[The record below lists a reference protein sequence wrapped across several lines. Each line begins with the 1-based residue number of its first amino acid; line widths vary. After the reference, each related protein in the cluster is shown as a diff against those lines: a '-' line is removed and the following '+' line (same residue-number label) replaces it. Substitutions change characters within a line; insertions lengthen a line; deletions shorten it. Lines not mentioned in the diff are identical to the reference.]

1 MIARPNSNQDPSP
14 DPTSPYPTSPDSTSP
29 DSSPDRSPGTP
40 GEGDD
45 ALPGQNPPWLTA
57 LQESLVEALPR
68 LYGVPADPLVSEAI
82 AALTLALAAGELTCP
97 LPLSLQQGQGL
108 AQADGPDSL
117 ARLQRSALV
126 QASDSPLVLA
136 GQRLAWRRWQ
146 QRLQQVLDALVDMAQ
161 APPPAW
167 PAAAGEPVAD
177 HSSASKAAVTKG
189 TLAAAPPGTP
199 LDDQQRRAVAAVLAK
214 GLVLL
219 EGGPGTGKTSTVA
232 AMINAV
238 QQHCPQA
245 LIHLAAPTGKAAAR
259 LGQAS
264 GDRHPCSTL
273 HRLLEQRGDRFLRN
287 RHHPLRLDLLIVDEV
302 SMVDLELMAALLE
315 ALPASCRLVLV
326 GDPAQLP
333 PVAPGA
339 VLAALQRPAPRAALG
354 DAAVHLE
361 TTYRHAGAIAAVAAT
376 LRQWGSAEGPDGS
389 PVPSG
394 EPLLELLRP
403 QLQRLGQGDNL
414 HWLEVPWTGWSA
426 SLPEPV
432 RQRLQQHRLKLAEL
446 AQEAELARA
455 AGTQGAKAQGAGDQ
469 ANGNQQAAVQ
479 ALLAQRDRLLLL
491 TPQRRGPWG
500 VETLHRLLLG
510 DAAADPGRW
519 PCGTPV
525 ICLRNRDDLGLANG
539 DLGVVVGDAPATGP
553 DSNLDSNRDF
563 QRWLVFGPDPSQR
576 LHPAQLAGAVE
587 PALALTVHKAQGS
600 EAEEVI
606 VLVPPGEPRDP
617 RLLYTALTRARQR
630 ALLVTSRATGP
641 SHSASI
647 PAV

>member
-1 MIARPNSNQDPSP
+1 MTNQP
-14 DPTSPYPTSPDSTSP
+14 DPNPTNP
-29 DSSPDRSPGTP
+29 DSSPDLSPGIP
-40 GEGDD
+40 LQGDD
-45 ALPGQNPPWLTA
+45 AAQTQEPPWLTA

-68 LYGVPADPLVSEAI
+68 LYGVPADPLVNEAI
-82 AALTLALAAGELTCP
+82 AALTLALAAGELACP

-126 QASDSPLVLA
+126 QASDSPLVLE

-146 QRLQQVLDALVDMAQ
+146 QRLQQVLDALVKRAQ

-167 PAAAGEPVAD
+167 PVAAEETAPAAAIP
-177 HSSASKAAVTKG
+177 
-189 TLAAAPPGTP
+189 AAAPPAAP
-199 LDDQQRRAVAAVLAK
+199 LDGQQRRAVAAVLAR

-232 AMINAV
+232 AMINAAL
-238 QQHCPQA
+238 QHCPQA
-245 LIHLAAPTGKAAAR
+245 RIHLAAPTGKAAAR
-259 LGQAS
+259 LGQATY
-264 GDRHPCSTL
+264 GRHPCSTL

-315 ALPASCRLVLV
+315 ALPTSCRLVLV

-354 DAAVHLE
+354 ETAVRLE
-361 TTYRHAGAIAAVAAT
+361 TTYRHAGAIAAVAAS
-376 LRQWGSAEGPDGS
+376 LRQWGGTDGPEAPTAPGAEG
-389 PVPSG
+389 
-394 EPLLELLRP
+394 LLQLLRP
-403 QLQRLGQGDNL
+403 QLQRLGDDDNL
-414 HWLEVPWTGWSA
+414 QWLEVSWTGWAA

-446 AQEAELARA
+446 ARA
-455 AGTQGAKAQGAGDQ
+455 VGADGAKAQGAGAQGTGTQRAKDQ
-469 ANGNQQAAVQ
+469 AAAVE

-510 DAAADPGRW
+510 EAAADPARW

-539 DLGVVVGDAPATGP
+539 DLGVVVGDSPATG
-553 DSNLDSNRDF
+553 SESSLDSNRDF
-563 QRWLVFGPDPSQR
+563 QRWLVFGPHPSQR

>member
-1 MIARPNSNQDPSP
+1 
-14 DPTSPYPTSPDSTSP
+14 
-29 DSSPDRSPGTP
+29 
-40 GEGDD
+40 
-45 ALPGQNPPWLTA
+45 
-57 LQESLVEALPR
+57 
-68 LYGVPADPLVSEAI
+68 
-82 AALTLALAAGELTCP
+82 
-97 LPLSLQQGQGL
+97 L

-146 QRLQQVLDALVDMAQ
+146 QRLQQVLDALVERAQ

-167 PAAAGEPVAD
+167 PVAAGVSVADQPPVGKAAAT
-177 HSSASKAAVTKG
+177 KA
-189 TLAAAPPGTP
+189 TLAAAPPAAP

-232 AMINAV
+232 AMISAV

-245 LIHLAAPTGKAAAR
+245 RIHLAAPTGKAAAR

-287 RHHPLRLDLLIVDEV
+287 RHHPLMLDLLVVDEV

-446 AQEAELARA
+446 AELAWRA
-455 AGTQGAKAQGAGDQ
+455 GAQGAGAQ
-469 ANGNQQAAVQ
+469 EAGNQEPADRAAAVQ

-500 VETLHRLLLG
+500 VDTLHRLLLG
-510 DAAADPGRW
+510 DAAADPARW

-539 DLGVVVGDAPATGP
+539 DLGVVVGDSPATG
-553 DSNLDSNRDF
+553 SESSLDSKLDTKRDF
-563 QRWLVFGPDPSQR
+563 QGWLVFGPDPSQR

-630 ALLVTSRATGP
+630 VLLVTSRVTG
-641 SHSASI
+641 AD
-647 PAV
+647 

>member
-1 MIARPNSNQDPSP
+1 MINQP
-14 DPTSPYPTSPDSTSP
+14 DPTNPDSSP
-29 DSSPDRSPGTP
+29 DSSPDPGPETP
-40 GEGDD
+40 LQGDD
-45 ALPGQNPPWLTA
+45 AAQTQEPPWLTA

-68 LYGVPADPLVSEAI
+68 LYGVPADPVVSEAI
-82 AALTLALAAGELTCP
+82 AALTLALAAGELECP
-97 LPLSLQQGQGL
+97 LPPSLQQSQGL
-108 AQADGPDSL
+108 AQADRPDSL

-126 QASDSPLVLA
+126 QASDSPIVLA
-136 GQRLAWRRWQ
+136 GQRLSWRRWQ
-146 QRLQQVLDALVDMAQ
+146 QQLQQVLDALVGRAQ

-167 PAAAGEPVAD
+167 PAAAEEPVAD
-177 HSSASKAAVTKG
+177 QPSAGKAAATKA
-189 TLAAAPPGTP
+189 TLAAAPSGTP

-232 AMINAV
+232 AMISAV
-238 QQHCPQA
+238 QEHCPQA
-245 LIHLAAPTGKAAAR
+245 RIHLAAPTGKAAAR

-302 SMVDLELMAALLE
+302 SMVDLELMAALVE
-315 ALPASCRLVLV
+315 AMPASCRLVLV

-354 DAAVHLE
+354 DAAVRLE
-361 TTYRHAGAIAAVAAT
+361 TTYRHAGAIASVAAT
-376 LRQWGSAEGPDGS
+376 LRQWGGADGPDAPTAPGA
-389 PVPSG
+389 
-394 EPLLELLRP
+394 EALLELLRP
-403 QLQRLGQGDNL
+403 QLEHLGEGDNL
-414 HWLEVPWTGWSA
+414 QWLEVPWTGWSA

-432 RQRLQQHRLKLAEL
+432 RQRLRQHRLRLAEL
-446 AQEAELARA
+446 AWRA
-455 AGTQGAKAQGAGDQ
+455 GAQGAGAQGAGAQGAGDQ
-469 ANGNQQAAVQ
+469 KAADQAAAGQ
-479 ALLAQRDRLLLL
+479 ALLSQRDRLLLL

-510 DAAADPGRW
+510 EAAADPARW

-539 DLGVVVGDAPATGP
+539 DLGVVVGDSPATGSESSL
-553 DSNLDSNRDF
+553 DSKLDSNRDF
-563 QRWLVFGPDPSQR
+563 QRWLVFGPHPSQR

-630 ALLVTSRATGP
+630 VLLVTSRTTGP
-641 SHSASI
+641 SHPASI

>member
-1 MIARPNSNQDPSP
+1 V
-14 DPTSPYPTSPDSTSP
+14 
-29 DSSPDRSPGTP
+29 
-40 GEGDD
+40 DD
-45 ALPGQNPPWLTA
+45 AAQTQNPAWLTA

-68 LYGVPADPLVSEAI
+68 LYGVPADPMVSEAI
-82 AALTLALAAGELTCP
+82 AALTLALAAGELECP

-117 ARLQRSALV
+117 ASLQRSALV
-126 QASDSPLVLA
+126 QASDSPLVLE

-146 QRLQQVLDALVDMAQ
+146 QRLQQVLDALVERAQ

-167 PAAAGEPVAD
+167 PAAAGEPVA
-177 HSSASKAAVTKG
+177 KAAAAGEPAAGDSAADEPSAGEPAPAAG
-189 TLAAAPPGTP
+189 TLAAASPAAP
-199 LDDQQRRAVAAVLAK
+199 LDDQQRRAVGAVLAK

-238 QQHCPQA
+238 QEHYSQA
-245 LIHLAAPTGKAAAR
+245 RIHLAAPTGKAAAR

-339 VLAALQRPAPRAALG
+339 VLAAMQRPAPRAALG
-354 DAAVHLE
+354 DAAVRLE
-361 TTYRHAGAIAAVAAT
+361 TTYRHAGSIAAVAAT
-376 LRQWGSAEGPDGS
+376 LRQWAGAKGPDA
-389 PVPSG
+389 PTVPG
-394 EPLLELLRP
+394 AEALLELLRP
-403 QLQRLGQGDNL
+403 QLERLGQGDNL

-432 RQRLQQHRLKLAEL
+432 RQRLQQHRLRLAEL
-446 AQEAELARA
+446 AREA
-455 AGTQGAKAQGAGDQ
+455 GAHWAKDPD
-469 ANGNQQAAVQ
+469 AAVE

-510 DAAADPGRW
+510 EVAADPARW

-539 DLGVVVGDAPATGP
+539 DLGVVVGDSPATGP
-553 DSNLDSNRDF
+553 DSNLDSNQDF
-563 QRWLVFGPDPSQR
+563 QRLLIFGPDPSQR

-630 ALLVTSRATGP
+630 VLLVTSRATGP
-641 SHSASI
+641 SQSASN
-647 PAV
+647 PPV

>member
-1 MIARPNSNQDPSP
+1 MTDHP
-14 DPTSPYPTSPDSTSP
+14 DPTGPDP
-29 DSSPDRSPGTP
+29 IPVTP
-40 GEGDD
+40 VEGDD
-45 ALPGQNPPWLTA
+45 AQPGQHPAWLTA
-57 LQESLVEALPR
+57 LRESLVEALPR
-68 LYGVPADPLVSEAI
+68 LYGVPADAVVSEAI
-82 AALTLALAAGELTCP
+82 AALTLALAAGELECALP
-97 LPLSLQQGQGL
+97 LPSQQGQ
-108 AQADGPDSL
+108 ATADADGPVTL

-126 QASDSPLVLA
+126 QASDSPLVLE

-146 QRLQQVLDALVDMAQ
+146 QRLRQVLDALVARAQ
-161 APPPAW
+161 APPPPW
-167 PAAAGEPVAD
+167 PAATGAQAATVAAPGETA
-177 HSSASKAAVTKG
+177 AAVA
-189 TLAAAPPGTP
+189 TLAAAPPAAR
-199 LDDQQRRAVAAVLAK
+199 LDAQQRQAVDALLAR

-232 AMINAV
+232 AMISAV
-238 QQHCPQA
+238 QRHCPRA
-245 LIHLAAPTGKAAAR
+245 RIHLAAPTGKAAAR

-302 SMVDLELMAALLE
+302 SMVDLELMAALVE

-339 VLAALQRPAPRAALG
+339 VLAALQRPALRAALG
-354 DAAVHLE
+354 PAAVRLE

-376 LRQWGSAEGPDGS
+376 LRQWGGADGAAAPKVPGAESLPQ
-389 PVPSG
+389 
-394 EPLLELLRP
+394 LLRP

-414 HWLEVPWTGWSA
+414 HWLEVPGTGWTSC
-426 SLPEPV
+426 LPEPV
-432 RQRLQQHRLKLAEL
+432 RQRLEQHRLKLAEL
-446 AQEAELARA
+446 AREAEAHR
-455 AGTQGAKAQGAGDQ
+455 TGALDAKNSG
-469 ANGNQQAAVQ
+469 AAVA

-510 DAAADPGRW
+510 EAAADPARW

-539 DLGVVVGDAPATGP
+539 DLGVVVGESPAIGP
-553 DSNLDSNRDF
+553 DSNPEYSLDSNRDF
-563 QRWLVFGPDPSQR
+563 QRWLVFGPHPSQR

-600 EAEEVI
+600 EAEDVI

-617 RLLYTALTRARQR
+617 RLLYTALTRARQQV
-630 ALLVTSRATGP
+630 LLVTSRATGLD
-641 SHSASI
+641 
-647 PAV
+647 

>member
-1 MIARPNSNQDPSP
+1 M
-14 DPTSPYPTSPDSTSP
+14 
-29 DSSPDRSPGTP
+29 
-40 GEGDD
+40 
-45 ALPGQNPPWLTA
+45 
-57 LQESLVEALPR
+57 
-68 LYGVPADPLVSEAI
+68 
-82 AALTLALAAGELTCP
+82 
-97 LPLSLQQGQGL
+97 
-108 AQADGPDSL
+108 L
-117 ARLQRSALV
+117 AR
-126 QASDSPLVLA
+126 
-136 GQRLAWRRWQ
+136 
-146 QRLQQVLDALVDMAQ
+146 
-161 APPPAW
+161 
-167 PAAAGEPVAD
+167 
-177 HSSASKAAVTKG
+177 
-189 TLAAAPPGTP
+189 
-199 LDDQQRRAVAAVLAK
+199 

-232 AMINAV
+232 AMIRAV
-238 QQHCPQA
+238 QEHCPQA
-245 LIHLAAPTGKAAAR
+245 RIHLAAPTGKAAGR
-259 LGQAS
+259 LGQAT

-287 RHHPLRLDLLIVDEV
+287 RNHPLGLDLLIVDEV

-315 ALPASCRLVLV
+315 ALPPSCRLVLV

-354 DAAVHLE
+354 AAVVRLE

-376 LRQWGSAEGPDGS
+376 LRQWGEAEGPDCPFPAGA
-389 PVPSG
+389 
-394 EPLLELLRP
+394 ETLLELLRP
-403 QLQRLGQGDNL
+403 QLQRLGEDDNL
-414 HWLEVPWTGWSA
+414 HWLEVPWTGWTP

-432 RQRLQQHRLKLAEL
+432 LQRLQQHRLKLAEL
-446 AQEAELARA
+446 ARA
-455 AGTQGAKAQGAGDQ
+455 AGAQGTETQWAET
-469 ANGNQQAAVQ
+469 QAAAVE

-510 DAAADPGRW
+510 EAAADPARW
-519 PCGTPV
+519 PVGTPV
-525 ICLRNRDDLGLANG
+525 LCLRNRDDLGLANG

-553 DSNLDSNRDF
+553 DSSLDSNRDV
-563 QRWLVFGPDPSQR
+563 QRWLVFGPHPSQR

-630 ALLVTSRATGP
+630 ALLVTGRATGP
-641 SHSASI
+641 A
-647 PAV
+647 

>member
-1 MIARPNSNQDPSP
+1 
-14 DPTSPYPTSPDSTSP
+14 
-29 DSSPDRSPGTP
+29 
-40 GEGDD
+40 
-45 ALPGQNPPWLTA
+45 
-57 LQESLVEALPR
+57 V
-68 LYGVPADPLVSEAI
+68 VCEAI
-82 AALTLALAAGELTCP
+82 AALTLALAAGELECH

-108 AQADGPDSL
+108 AQADGSDSL

-146 QRLQQVLDALVDMAQ
+146 QRLQQVLDALVGRAQ

-167 PAAAGEPVAD
+167 PAAAEEPVAD
-177 HSSASKAAVTKG
+177 QPSAGKAAATKA
-189 TLAAAPPGTP
+189 TPAAAAPALAP

-232 AMINAV
+232 AMISAV
-238 QQHCPQA
+238 QEQFPQA
-245 LIHLAAPTGKAAAR
+245 RIHLAAPTGKAAAR

-287 RHHPLRLDLLIVDEV
+287 RHNPLRLDLLIVDEV

-315 ALPASCRLVLV
+315 ALPANCRLVLV

-339 VLAALQRPAPRAALG
+339 VLAALQRPAPRTALG
-354 DAAVHLE
+354 DAAVRLE

-376 LRQWGSAEGPDGS
+376 LRQWGSAEGPDA
-389 PVPSG
+389 PTVPG
-394 EPLLELLRP
+394 AEGLLELLRP
-403 QLQRLGQGDNL
+403 QLECLGQDDNL

-446 AQEAELARA
+446 AELAWL
-455 AGTQGAKAQGAGDQ
+455 AGAQGAGAQ
-469 ANGNQQAAVQ
+469 GAGAQEAGNQEPADRAAAVQ

-500 VETLHRLLLG
+500 VDTLHRLLLG
-510 DAAADPGRW
+510 DAAADPARW

-539 DLGVVVGDAPATGP
+539 DLGVVVGDSPATG
-553 DSNLDSNRDF
+553 SESSLDSKLDTKRDF

-606 VLVPPGEPRDP
+606 VLVPPGEPRDL

-630 ALLVTSRATGP
+630 VLLVTGRVTG
-641 SHSASI
+641 AD
-647 PAV
+647 

>member
-1 MIARPNSNQDPSP
+1 MTNQP
-14 DPTSPYPTSPDSTSP
+14 DPTSPDHT
-29 DSSPDRSPGTP
+29 SPDRSPGTP

-45 ALPGQNPPWLTA
+45 AAQTNEPPWLTA

-82 AALTLALAAGELTCP
+82 AALTLALAAGELACP
-97 LPLSLQQGQGL
+97 LPPSLQQGQGL
-108 AQADGPDSL
+108 LQADGTVSL
-117 ARLQRSALV
+117 AHLQRSALL
-126 QASDSPLVLA
+126 QASDSPLVLE

-146 QRLQQVLDALVDMAQ
+146 QRLQQVLDALIERAQ

-167 PAAAGEPVAD
+167 PVAADETASAAA
-177 HSSASKAAVTKG
+177 
-189 TLAAAPPGTP
+189 TLAAAPPAAP

-232 AMINAV
+232 AMISAV

-245 LIHLAAPTGKAAAR
+245 RIHLAAPTGKAAAR
-259 LGQAS
+259 LGQATY
-264 GDRHPCSTL
+264 GRHPCSTL
-273 HRLLEQRGDRFLRN
+273 HRLLEQRGDSFLRN
-287 RHHPLRLDLLIVDEV
+287 LHHPLRLDLLIVDEV

-326 GDPAQLP
+326 GDSAQLP

-354 DAAVHLE
+354 ETAVRLE
-361 TTYRHAGAIAAVAAT
+361 TTYRHAGAIASVAAT
-376 LRQWGSAEGPDGS
+376 LRQWGGTDGPGAPTAPDA
-389 PVPSG
+389 VA
-394 EPLLELLRP
+394 LLEQLRP
-403 QLQRLGQGDNL
+403 QLEHLGEGDNL
-414 HWLEVPWTGWSA
+414 QWLEVPWTGWSA

-446 AQEAELARA
+446 AQEAELARVPR
-455 AGTQGAKAQGAGDQ
+455 GPGAGDQ
-469 ANGNQQAAVQ
+469 ANGNQEAALE

-510 DAAADPGRW
+510 EAAADPARW

-539 DLGVVVGDAPATGP
+539 DLGVVVGDSPATGP
-553 DSNLDSNRDF
+553 DFSLDSNREF
-563 QRWLVFGPDPSQR
+563 QRWLIFGPDPSQR

-641 SHSASI
+641 A
-647 PAV
+647 

>member
-1 MIARPNSNQDPSP
+1 MISRPDPSP
-14 DPTSPYPTSPDSTSP
+14 DSTP
-29 DSSPDRSPGTP
+29 DSSPAIPLQ
-40 GEGDD
+40 GDD
-45 ALPGQNPPWLTA
+45 AAQTQEPPWLTA
-57 LQESLVEALPR
+57 LQESLVEALSR
-68 LYGVPADPLVSEAI
+68 LYGVPADPVVSEAI
-82 AALTLALAAGELTCP
+82 AALTLALAAGDLECP
-97 LPLSLQQGQGL
+97 LPLLQ
-108 AQADGPDSL
+108 GPGSVRAAGAVSL
-117 ARLQRSALV
+117 ARLQQSALV
-126 QASDSPLVLA
+126 QASDSPLVLE

-146 QRLQQVLDALVDMAQ
+146 QRLQQVLDALVERAQ

-167 PAAAGEPVAD
+167 PASAGEPAAAAAGEPAAD
-177 HSSASKAAVTKG
+177 EPSAGEPAPAAE
-189 TLAAAPPGTP
+189 TLAAAIALAP
-199 LDDQQRRAVAAVLAK
+199 LDGQQRRAVGTVLAR

-232 AMINAV
+232 AMIRAV
-238 QQHCPQA
+238 QEHCPQA
-245 LIHLAAPTGKAAAR
+245 RIHLAAPTGKAAGR
-259 LGQAS
+259 LGQAT

-287 RHHPLRLDLLIVDEV
+287 RNHPLGLDLLIVDEV

-354 DAAVHLE
+354 AAVVRLE

-376 LRQWGSAEGPDGS
+376 LRQWGQADGPDRPADAGA
-389 PVPSG
+389 
-394 EPLLELLRP
+394 ETLLELLRP
-403 QLQRLGQGDNL
+403 QLQRLGEDDNL
-414 HWLEVPWTGWSA
+414 HWLEVPWTGWTP

-432 RQRLQQHRLKLAEL
+432 LQRLQEHRLKLAEL
-446 AQEAELARA
+446 ARA
-455 AGTQGAKAQGAGDQ
+455 AETQGAETQGAETQGAETQASGDQ
-469 ANGNQQAAVQ
+469 AAAVE

-510 DAAADPGRW
+510 EAAADPARW
-519 PCGTPV
+519 PVGTPV
-525 ICLRNRDDLGLANG
+525 LCLRNRDDLGLANG
-539 DLGVVVGDAPATGP
+539 DLGVVVGDSPKANP
-553 DSNLDSNRDF
+553 DSSLDSHRDF
-563 QRWLVFGPDPSQR
+563 QRWLVFGPHPSQR

-630 ALLVTSRATGP
+630 ALLVTGRATGP
-641 SHSASI
+641 A
-647 PAV
+647 

>member
-1 MIARPNSNQDPSP
+1 MAR
-14 DPTSPYPTSPDSTSP
+14 
-29 DSSPDRSPGTP
+29 
-40 GEGDD
+40 
-45 ALPGQNPPWLTA
+45 
-57 LQESLVEALPR
+57 
-68 LYGVPADPLVSEAI
+68 
-82 AALTLALAAGELTCP
+82 
-97 LPLSLQQGQGL
+97 
-108 AQADGPDSL
+108 
-117 ARLQRSALV
+117 
-126 QASDSPLVLA
+126 
-136 GQRLAWRRWQ
+136 
-146 QRLQQVLDALVDMAQ
+146 
-161 APPPAW
+161 
-167 PAAAGEPVAD
+167 
-177 HSSASKAAVTKG
+177 
-189 TLAAAPPGTP
+189 
-199 LDDQQRRAVAAVLAK
+199 

-232 AMINAV
+232 AMISAV
-238 QQHCPQA
+238 QEHCPQA
-245 LIHLAAPTGKAAAR
+245 RIHLAAPTGKAAGR

-354 DAAVHLE
+354 AAAVRLE
-361 TTYRHAGAIAAVAAT
+361 TTYRHAGAIAAVAAS
-376 LRQWGSAEGPDGS
+376 LRQWGGAEGPDGS
-389 PVPSG
+389 GAPG
-394 EPLLELLRP
+394 AEGLLELLRP
-403 QLQRLGQGDNL
+403 QLQRLGEDDNL
-414 HWLEVPWTGWSA
+414 QWLEVPWTGWST

-432 RQRLQQHRLKLAEL
+432 RQRLREHLLRLAEL
-446 AQEAELARA
+446 AWRA
-455 AGTQGAKAQGAGDQ
+455 GAQGAGAQ
-469 ANGNQQAAVQ
+469 GAEAQVASEPAAAVE

-510 DAAADPGRW
+510 EAAADPARW

-539 DLGVVVGDAPATGP
+539 DLGVVVGDSPATGP
-553 DSNLDSNRDF
+553 DFSLDSNRDF
-563 QRWLVFGPDPSQR
+563 QRWLVFGPHPSQR

-617 RLLYTALTRARQR
+617 RLLYTALTRARHR
-630 ALLVTSRATGP
+630 ALLVTSR
-641 SHSASI
+641 
-647 PAV
+647 PAPPPPACP

>member
-1 MIARPNSNQDPSP
+1 MTNSP
-14 DPTSPYPTSPDSTSP
+14 DPATENP
-29 DSSPDRSPGTP
+29 SPGIP
-40 GEGDD
+40 GEGDG

-68 LYGVPADPLVSEAI
+68 LYGVPADPVVCEAI
-82 AALTLALAAGELTCP
+82 AALTLALAAGELECH

-108 AQADGPDSL
+108 AQADGSDSL

-146 QRLQQVLDALVDMAQ
+146 QRLQQVLDALVGRAQ

-167 PAAAGEPVAD
+167 PAAAEEPVAD
-177 HSSASKAAVTKG
+177 QPSAGKAAATKA
-189 TLAAAPPGTP
+189 TPAAAAPALAP

-232 AMINAV
+232 AMISAV
-238 QQHCPQA
+238 QEQFPQA
-245 LIHLAAPTGKAAAR
+245 RIHLAAPTGKAAAR

-287 RHHPLRLDLLIVDEV
+287 RHNPLRLDLLIVDEV

-315 ALPASCRLVLV
+315 ALPANCRLVLV

-339 VLAALQRPAPRAALG
+339 VLAALQRPAPRTALG
-354 DAAVHLE
+354 DAAVRLE
-361 TTYRHAGAIAAVAAT
+361 TTYRHAGAIATVAAT
-376 LRQWGSAEGPDGS
+376 LRQWGSAEGPDA
-389 PVPSG
+389 PTVPG
-394 EPLLELLRP
+394 AEGLLELLRP
-403 QLQRLGQGDNL
+403 QLECLGQDDNL

-446 AQEAELARA
+446 AELAWL
-455 AGTQGAKAQGAGDQ
+455 AGAQGAGAQ
-469 ANGNQQAAVQ
+469 GAGAQEAGNQEPADRAAAVQ

-500 VETLHRLLLG
+500 VDTLHRLLLG
-510 DAAADPGRW
+510 DAAADPARW

-539 DLGVVVGDAPATGP
+539 DLGVVVGDSPATG
-553 DSNLDSNRDF
+553 SESSLDSKLDTKRDF

-606 VLVPPGEPRDP
+606 VLVPPGEPRDL

-630 ALLVTSRATGP
+630 VLLVTGRVTG
-641 SHSASI
+641 A
-647 PAV
+647 A

>member
-1 MIARPNSNQDPSP
+1 MTNSP
-14 DPTSPYPTSPDSTSP
+14 DPATENP
-29 DSSPDRSPGTP
+29 SPGIP
-40 GEGDD
+40 GEGDG

-68 LYGVPADPLVSEAI
+68 LYGVPADPVVCEAI
-82 AALTLALAAGELTCP
+82 AALTLALAAGELECH

-108 AQADGPDSL
+108 AQADGSDSL

-146 QRLQQVLDALVDMAQ
+146 QRLQQVLDALVGRAQ

-167 PAAAGEPVAD
+167 PAAAEEPVAD
-177 HSSASKAAVTKG
+177 QPSAGKAAATKA
-189 TLAAAPPGTP
+189 TPAAAAPALAP

-232 AMINAV
+232 AMISAV
-238 QQHCPQA
+238 QEQFPQA
-245 LIHLAAPTGKAAAR
+245 RIHLAAPTGKAAAR

-287 RHHPLRLDLLIVDEV
+287 RHNPLRLDLLIVDEV

-315 ALPASCRLVLV
+315 ALPANCRLVLV

-339 VLAALQRPAPRAALG
+339 VLAALQRPAPRTALG
-354 DAAVHLE
+354 DAAVRLE
-361 TTYRHAGAIAAVAAT
+361 TTYRHAGAIATVAAT
-376 LRQWGSAEGPDGS
+376 LRQWGSAEGPDA
-389 PVPSG
+389 PTVPG
-394 EPLLELLRP
+394 AEGLLELLRP
-403 QLQRLGQGDNL
+403 QLECLGQDDNL

-446 AQEAELARA
+446 AELAWL
-455 AGTQGAKAQGAGDQ
+455 AGAQGAGAQ
-469 ANGNQQAAVQ
+469 GAGAQEAGNQEPADRAAAVQ

-500 VETLHRLLLG
+500 VDTLHRLLLG
-510 DAAADPGRW
+510 DAAADPARW

-539 DLGVVVGDAPATGP
+539 DLGVVVGDSPATG
-553 DSNLDSNRDF
+553 SESSLDSKLDTKRDF

-606 VLVPPGEPRDP
+606 VLVPPGEPRDL

-630 ALLVTSRATGP
+630 VLLVTGRVTG
-641 SHSASI
+641 AD
-647 PAV
+647 

>member
-29 DSSPDRSPGTP
+29 ASSPDRSPGTP

-45 ALPGQNPPWLTA
+45 ALPGLNPPWLTA

-68 LYGVPADPLVSEAI
+68 LYGVPADPVVCEAI

-126 QASDSPLVLA
+126 QASDSPLVLE

-146 QRLQQVLDALVDMAQ
+146 QRLQQVLDALVERAQ

-167 PAAAGEPVAD
+167 PVAAEETAPAAAIP
-177 HSSASKAAVTKG
+177 
-189 TLAAAPPGTP
+189 AAAPPAAP
-199 LDDQQRRAVAAVLAK
+199 LDGQQRRAVAAVLAR

-232 AMINAV
+232 AMINAAL
-238 QQHCPQA
+238 QHCPQA
-245 LIHLAAPTGKAAAR
+245 RIHLAAPTGKAAAR
-259 LGQAS
+259 LGQATY
-264 GDRHPCSTL
+264 GRHPCSTL

-354 DAAVHLE
+354 ETAVRLE
-361 TTYRHAGAIAAVAAT
+361 TTYRHAGAIASVAAT
-376 LRQWGSAEGPDGS
+376 LRQWGGTDGPDAPTAPGAEG
-389 PVPSG
+389 
-394 EPLLELLRP
+394 LLELLRP
-403 QLQRLGQGDNL
+403 QLECLGEGDNL
-414 HWLEVPWTGWSA
+414 QWLEVPWIGWTP

-432 RQRLQQHRLKLAEL
+432 RQRLRQHRLKLAEL
-446 AQEAELARA
+446 AQEAELARE
-455 AGTQGAKAQGAGDQ
+455 AGTHGAGDQ

-510 DAAADPGRW
+510 DAAADPARW

>member
-1 MIARPNSNQDPSP
+1 
-14 DPTSPYPTSPDSTSP
+14 
-29 DSSPDRSPGTP
+29 
-40 GEGDD
+40 
-45 ALPGQNPPWLTA
+45 
-57 LQESLVEALPR
+57 
-68 LYGVPADPLVSEAI
+68 
-82 AALTLALAAGELTCP
+82 
-97 LPLSLQQGQGL
+97 
-108 AQADGPDSL
+108 
-117 ARLQRSALV
+117 
-126 QASDSPLVLA
+126 
-136 GQRLAWRRWQ
+136 
-146 QRLQQVLDALVDMAQ
+146 
-161 APPPAW
+161 
-167 PAAAGEPVAD
+167 
-177 HSSASKAAVTKG
+177 
-189 TLAAAPPGTP
+189 
-199 LDDQQRRAVAAVLAK
+199 LAK

-232 AMINAV
+232 AMISAV
-238 QQHCPQA
+238 QQHYPQA
-245 LIHLAAPTGKAAAR
+245 RIHLAAPTGKAAAR

-287 RHHPLRLDLLIVDEV
+287 RHHPLQLDLLIVDEV

-354 DAAVHLE
+354 DAAVRLE

-376 LRQWGSAEGPDGS
+376 LRQWAGAEGPDA
-389 PVPSG
+389 PKVPGG
-394 EPLLELLRP
+394 EALLEQLHP
-403 QLQRLGQGDNL
+403 QLQRLGQDDNL

-432 RQRLQQHRLKLAEL
+432 RQRLQQHRLMLAEL
-446 AQEAELARA
+446 ARRA
-455 AGTQGAKAQGAGDQ
+455 GAQGAGDQ
-469 ANGNQQAAVQ
+469 KVTDQAAAVE

-510 DAAADPGRW
+510 EAAADPARW

-553 DSNLDSNRDF
+553 DSNLDSSFDSNRDF

-600 EAEEVI
+600 EADEVI
-606 VLVPPGEPRDP
+606 VLVPNGEPRDP

-630 ALLVTSRATGP
+630 VLLVTSRATG
-641 SHSASI
+641 SSNSASN
-647 PAV
+647 PPV

>member
-1 MIARPNSNQDPSP
+1 MISRRDPSP
-14 DPTSPYPTSPDSTSP
+14 APSPA
-29 DSSPDRSPGTP
+29 TP
-40 GEGDD
+40 LQGDD
-45 ALPGQNPPWLTA
+45 AAQTQDPPWLTA

-68 LYGVPADPLVSEAI
+68 LYGVPADPVVNEAI
-82 AALTLALAAGELTCP
+82 AALTLALAAGDLECP
-97 LPLSLQQGQGL
+97 LPLLQ
-108 AQADGPDSL
+108 GPGSAHAAGAVTL

-126 QASDSPLVLA
+126 QASDSPLVLE
-136 GQRLAWRRWQ
+136 GQGLAWRRWQ
-146 QRLQQVLDALVDMAQ
+146 QRLQQVLDALVDRAQ

-167 PAAAGEPVAD
+167 PAAAGEPAATAAGEPAAD
-177 HSSASKAAVTKG
+177 EPSVGEPAPAAG
-189 TLAAAPPGTP
+189 TLAAATSAAP
-199 LDDQQRRAVAAVLAK
+199 LDDQQRRAVGTVLAR

-232 AMINAV
+232 AMIRAV
-238 QQHCPQA
+238 QEHCPQA
-245 LIHLAAPTGKAAAR
+245 RIHLAAPTGKAAGR
-259 LGQAS
+259 LGQAT

-273 HRLLEQRGDRFLRN
+273 HRLLEKRGDRFWRN
-287 RHHPLRLDLLIVDEV
+287 RHHPLGLDLLIVDEV

-315 ALPASCRLVLV
+315 ALPPSCRLVLV

-354 DAAVHLE
+354 AAVVRLE

-376 LRQWGSAEGPDGS
+376 LRQWGEAEGPDCPFPAGA
-389 PVPSG
+389 
-394 EPLLELLRP
+394 ETLLELLRP
-403 QLQRLGQGDNL
+403 QLQRLGEDDNL
-414 HWLEVPWTGWSA
+414 HWLEVPWTGWTP

-432 RQRLQQHRLKLAEL
+432 LQRLQQHRLKLAEL
-446 AQEAELARA
+446 ARA
-455 AGTQGAKAQGAGDQ
+455 AGAQGTETQWAET
-469 ANGNQQAAVQ
+469 QAAAVE

-510 DAAADPGRW
+510 EAAADPARW
-519 PCGTPV
+519 PVGTPV
-525 ICLRNRDDLGLANG
+525 LCLRNRDDLGLANG

-553 DSNLDSNRDF
+553 DSSLDSNRDV
-563 QRWLVFGPDPSQR
+563 QRWLVFGPHPSQR

-630 ALLVTSRATGP
+630 ALLVTGRATGP
-641 SHSASI
+641 A
-647 PAV
+647 

>member
-1 MIARPNSNQDPSP
+1 MTSRPDAA
-14 DPTSPYPTSPDSTSP
+14 
-29 DSSPDRSPGTP
+29 SPGTP

-45 ALPGQNPPWLTA
+45 ALPGQNPAWLTA

-68 LYGVPADPLVSEAI
+68 LYGVPADPVVCEAI
-82 AALTLALAAGELTCP
+82 AALTLALAAGELECH
-97 LPLSLQQGQGL
+97 LPLAWQQGQGT
-108 AQADGPDSL
+108 AGADGPDYL

-126 QASDSPLVLA
+126 QASDSPLILA

-146 QRLQQVLDALVDMAQ
+146 QRLQQVLDALVGRAQ

-167 PAAAGEPVAD
+167 PAAAEEPVAD
-177 HSSASKAAVTKG
+177 QPSAGKAAATKA
-189 TLAAAPPGTP
+189 TPAAAPPAAP

-232 AMINAV
+232 AMISAV
-238 QQHCPQA
+238 QQHYPQA
-245 LIHLAAPTGKAAAR
+245 RIHLAAPTGKAAAR

-354 DAAVHLE
+354 DAAVRLE

-376 LRQWGSAEGPDGS
+376 LRQWGGAEGPDGIA
-389 PVPSG
+389 VPG
-394 EPLLELLRP
+394 AEALLELLRP
-403 QLQRLGQGDNL
+403 QLEHLREDDNL

-432 RQRLQQHRLKLAEL
+432 RQRLLQHRLKLAEL
-446 AQEAELARA
+446 ARA
-455 AGTQGAKAQGAGDQ
+455 AGALGAGAHGAGAQRAGHQKAADQ
-469 ANGNQQAAVQ
+469 SAAVE

-510 DAAADPGRW
+510 DAAADPARW

-539 DLGVVVGDAPATGP
+539 DLGVVVGDAPAAGP

-563 QRWLVFGPDPSQR
+563 QRWLVFGPHPSQR

-606 VLVPPGEPRDP
+606 VLVPPGEPQNP

-630 ALLVTSRATGP
+630 ALLVTSRATGR
-641 SHSASI
+641 S
-647 PAV
+647 

>member
-1 MIARPNSNQDPSP
+1 MTNSP
-14 DPTSPYPTSPDSTSP
+14 DPATENP
-29 DSSPDRSPGTP
+29 SPGIP
-40 GEGDD
+40 GEGDE

-68 LYGVPADPLVSEAI
+68 LYGVPADPVVCEAI
-82 AALTLALAAGELTCP
+82 AALTLALAAGELECH

-108 AQADGPDSL
+108 AQADGSDSL

-146 QRLQQVLDALVDMAQ
+146 QRLQQVLDALVGRAQ

-167 PAAAGEPVAD
+167 PAAAEEPVAD
-177 HSSASKAAVTKG
+177 QPSAGKAAATKA
-189 TLAAAPPGTP
+189 TLAAAPASAP
-199 LDDQQRRAVAAVLAK
+199 LDDQQRRAVAAVLAR

-232 AMINAV
+232 AMISAV
-238 QQHCPQA
+238 QEQFPQA
-245 LIHLAAPTGKAAAR
+245 RIHLAAPTGKAAAR

-315 ALPASCRLVLV
+315 ALPANCRLVLV

-339 VLAALQRPAPRAALG
+339 VLAALQRPAPRTALG
-354 DAAVHLE
+354 DAAVRLE

-376 LRQWGSAEGPDGS
+376 LRQWGSAEGPDT
-389 PVPSG
+389 PTVPG
-394 EPLLELLRP
+394 AEGLLELLRP
-403 QLQRLGQGDNL
+403 QLECLGQDDNL

-446 AQEAELARA
+446 AELAWRA
-455 AGTQGAKAQGAGDQ
+455 GAQGAGAQ
-469 ANGNQQAAVQ
+469 GAGAQEAGNQEPADRAAAVQ

-510 DAAADPGRW
+510 DAAADPARW

-539 DLGVVVGDAPATGP
+539 DLGVVVGDSPATG
-553 DSNLDSNRDF
+553 SESSLDSKLDTKRDF
-563 QRWLVFGPDPSQR
+563 QRWLVFGPHPSQR

-630 ALLVTSRATGP
+630 VLLVTSRATGP
-641 SHSASI
+641 SHSASN
-647 PAV
+647 PPV

>member
-1 MIARPNSNQDPSP
+1 MTSRPDAA
-14 DPTSPYPTSPDSTSP
+14 
-29 DSSPDRSPGTP
+29 SPGTP

-45 ALPGQNPPWLTA
+45 ALPGQNPAWLTA

-68 LYGVPADPLVSEAI
+68 LYGVPADPVVNEAI
-82 AALTLALAAGELTCP
+82 AALTLALAAGELECP
-97 LPLSLQQGQGL
+97 LPLAWQQGQGL
-108 AQADGPDSL
+108 AQTDGSDSL

-146 QRLQQVLDALVDMAQ
+146 QRLQQVLDALIERAQ

-167 PAAAGEPVAD
+167 PDAAGVSAAGEPVAD
-177 HSSASKAAVTKG
+177 EPSAVEPSATAATQQETAPVAATP
-189 TLAAAPPGTP
+189 AAAPPAAP

-232 AMINAV
+232 VMISAV
-238 QQHCPQA
+238 QQHYPQA
-245 LIHLAAPTGKAAAR
+245 RIHLAAPTGKAAAR

-302 SMVDLELMAALLE
+302 SMVDLELMAALVE

-354 DAAVHLE
+354 DAAVRLE

-376 LRQWGSAEGPDGS
+376 LRQWGGAEGPDGIA
-389 PVPSG
+389 VPG
-394 EPLLELLRP
+394 AEALLEQLRP
-403 QLQRLGQGDNL
+403 QLEHLREDDNL
-414 HWLEVPWTGWSA
+414 HWLEVPWTGWA
-426 SLPEPV
+426 PSLPEPV

-446 AQEAELARA
+446 ARA
-455 AGTQGAKAQGAGDQ
+455 AGALGAGAHGAGAQRAGHQKAADQ
-469 ANGNQQAAVQ
+469 FEAVE

-510 DAAADPGRW
+510 EAAADPARW

-553 DSNLDSNRDF
+553 DSNLDSSLDSNRDF

-600 EAEEVI
+600 EADEVI
-606 VLVPPGEPRDP
+606 VLVPNGEPRDP

-630 ALLVTSRATGP
+630 VLLVTSLATGS
-641 SHSASI
+641 SHSASN
-647 PAV
+647 PPV